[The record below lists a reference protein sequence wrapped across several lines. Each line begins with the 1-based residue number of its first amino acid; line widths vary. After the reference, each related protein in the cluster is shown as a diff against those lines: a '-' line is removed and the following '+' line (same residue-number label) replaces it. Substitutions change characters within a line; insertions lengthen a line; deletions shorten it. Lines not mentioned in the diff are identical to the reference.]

1 MTQMT
6 NVNKET
12 MEAAVDA
19 YMKALN
25 ESDLDGIMALY
36 ADNATVEDPVGS
48 DPYVGSEAV
57 RTFYM
62 QATSMD
68 IDADR
73 TGPGRAAGNEIAF
86 PFTIAIKSTDAPMLI
101 RVIDVFKFND
111 DGKVVSMRAFWGP
124 ENCEPLS

>member
-1 MTQMT
+1 MGSAI
-6 NVNKET
+6 NIDKAT

-25 ESDLDGIMALY
+25 ENDLDGIMALY
-36 ADNATVEDPVGS
+36 ADDATVEDPVGS

-57 RTFYM
+57 RTFYT

-68 IDADR
+68 IDAER

-86 PFTIAIKSTDAPMLI
+86 PFTIAIKNTDAPMLI
-101 RVIDVFKFND
+101 RVIDVFKFNAE
-111 DGKVVSMRAFWGP
+111 GKVVSMRAFWGP

>member
-1 MTQMT
+1 M
-6 NVNKET
+6 NVDKTT

-36 ADNATVEDPVGS
+36 ADDATVEDPVGS
-48 DPYVGSEAV
+48 DPYVGAEV
-57 RTFYM
+57 IRTFYT

-68 IDADR
+68 IDAER
-73 TGPGRAAGNEIAF
+73 TGPGRAASNEIAF

-111 DGKVVSMRAFWGP
+111 EGKVVSMRAFWGP
-124 ENCEPLS
+124 ENCEPLA